1 MIEQVRSRRAAVL
14 FGQIWKWCAIVLKS
28 SALLSIWILV
38 IPVLI
43 GLLFELLVIVPMRVP
58 IDESPVF
65 LLYQDWALG
74 LIFLKIWTRLVMLD
88 HMMPLVDESWRVKFE
103 RVREDG
109 FSRLQGLWVLR
120 EIVLPIIMKLLTALC
135 VPYVLARG
143 VFPVLGYPLL
153 VNSAVY
159 RFAWLGCLGISC
171 FLFCAK
177 RFHVWFTNLHNSI
190 RDDRY
195 LIGRRLHNF
204 GEITAQ
210 RAVEESQSSNLQQE
224 VGIRHEVDDVGLRFR
239 RGNHLEA

>member
-1 MIEQVRSRRAAVL
+1 MQ
-14 FGQIWKWCAIVLKS
+14 
-28 SALLSIWILV
+28 
-38 IPVLI
+38 
-43 GLLFELLVIVPMRVP
+43 
-58 IDESPVF
+58 
-65 LLYQDWALG
+65 
-74 LIFLKIWTRLVMLD
+74 VMLD

-120 EIVLPIIMKLLTALC
+120 EIVFPIVMKLLTALC

-143 VFPVLGYPLL
+143 VFPVLGYPLV

-159 RFAWLGCLGISC
+159 RFAWLGCLSFSC
-171 FLFCAK
+171 LCFCAK

-204 GEITAQ
+204 GENNIDENQNEDGTSPAM
-210 RAVEESQSSNLQQE
+210 QSSDLQ
-224 VGIRHEVDDVGLRFR
+224 GTDVVQHDQADLGMQLRLAFR
-239 RGNHLEA
+239 QDA

>member
-1 MIEQVRSRRAAVL
+1 M
-14 FGQIWKWCAIVLKS
+14 
-28 SALLSIWILV
+28 
-38 IPVLI
+38 LI

-88 HMMPLVDESWRVKFE
+88 QMAPLVDESWRRKFE

-109 FSRLQGLWVLR
+109 FSRLRGLWVLR
-120 EIVLPIIMKLLTALC
+120 EIVIPIVTKLLTALC
-135 VPYVLARG
+135 VPYVFAKG
-143 VFPVLGYPLL
+143 IFPVLGYPLI

-159 RFAWLGCLGISC
+159 RFAWLGCLLFSALC
-171 FLFCAK
+171 FCAK

-204 GEITAQ
+204 GEETVQ
-210 RAVEESQSSNLQQE
+210 RSSESEIIPQIQDVNPLDLGLIRRDQE
-224 VGIRHEVDDVGLRFR
+224 ADVGLRMR
-239 RGNHLEA
+239 RGNQRHNQQQRQAV

>member
-1 MIEQVRSRRAAVL
+1 MNIYMGLVTI
-14 FGQIWKWCAIVLKS
+14 GQ
-28 SALLSIWILV
+28 
-38 IPVLI
+38 
-43 GLLFELLVIVPMRVP
+43 
-58 IDESPVF
+58 
-65 LLYQDWALG
+65 
-74 LIFLKIWTRLVMLD
+74 VMLD

-120 EIVLPIIMKLLTALC
+120 EIVFPIVMKLLTALC

-143 VFPVLGYPLL
+143 VFPVLGYPLV

-159 RFAWLGCLGISC
+159 RFAWLGCLSLSLLC
-171 FLFCAK
+171 FCAK

-204 GEITAQ
+204 GEDSEARQNYAETSEMDSSDLQSTAFIQ
-210 RAVEESQSSNLQQE
+210 HDLPDA
-224 VGIRHEVDDVGLRFR
+224 GLRLR
-239 RGNHLEA
+239 RAIQQDAL

>member
-1 MIEQVRSRRAAVL
+1 
-14 FGQIWKWCAIVLKS
+14 
-28 SALLSIWILV
+28 
-38 IPVLI
+38 VLI
-43 GLLFELLVIVPMRVP
+43 GLLFELLVIVTMRVP
-58 IDESPVF
+58 VDESPVF

-88 HMMPLVDESWRVKFE
+88 HMMPLVDETWRVKFE

-120 EIVLPIIMKLLTALC
+120 EIVFPIIMKLLTALC

-143 VFPVLGYPLL
+143 VFPVLGYPLK

-159 RFAWLGCLGISC
+159 RFAWLGCLC
-171 FLFCAK
+171 FSLLCFCAN

-204 GEITAQ
+204 GEDIQEKHDEVETSSEAQ
-210 RAVEESQSSNLQQE
+210 TSNLWGADLILHDRE
-224 VGIRHEVDDVGLRFR
+224 VDVGLRLR
-239 RGNHLEA
+239 HANQHDAMINI